1 MDPFAD
7 LGRPS
12 GSSSARSGT
21 PVSRNG
27 TPKLGDSFADL
38 ASLAGARGTAR
49 NNVNSMTLEQRQKL
63 NAENK
68 SSSSSSSVAG
78 ANNQP
83 DSWADL
89 DLLSGGIK
97 VSAPTESMPT
107 ANVNSN
113 SNGGQDDNIDEL
125 FDVFNRPPPAPTR
138 APPPS
143 QQSPAIPSSSSRT
156 SASAQQSPRSNSPS
170 QSPESP
176 PSSPKA
182 SKSSRGDDPRD
193 GKIAELV
200 EMGFSVEQ
208 SKRALANTD
217 TGLDVRQAID
227 FLMREA
233 HEKSRGNSS
242 AESTRPSSRQSSRPQ
257 RAQQGTPPAPD
268 LGKLAQDFS
277 AQFIS
282 KAGSFWNQSRKN
294 IARAIEQYNTG
305 PANDGTPAWMRDR
318 ERYLNMEAAA
328 QREREKGP
336 VTEEAATLESH
347 ERQRSRKA
355 YEDKEMPQFPTSRA
369 RTESPAWM
377 DSNNGHNNGQS
388 DKQPTSRTRSE
399 QRNAA
404 SRAPEPTPS
413 SSGPNRAETK
423 PVGLART
430 RGFKFNDEEET
441 YISPAR
447 RKGRPDSKPASPAPP
462 PPPPAAQVKPKQP
475 KVSRAPVEISP
486 AASQAAQSARTSGN
500 ESFKRG
506 DFSEAATNYGL
517 ALKHIPPKHL
527 SRTIV
532 LSNRA
537 TCFMKLGD
545 NKAALADAEEGI
557 VLIGQSFGEGE
568 EAEPGKSLKDIW
580 AKLVTRK
587 AEASEQLEKFS
598 DALTAWT
605 LLLNNG
611 FSSKTS
617 IEGKRRCKEALD
629 PKPKSATPSK
639 VPSRMPSRTQTPSQ
653 ASQEALNRVRQANQA
668 AEKADA
674 EKYQL
679 LDSVDA
685 RINGWK
691 DGKEDNIRALLAS
704 LDTVLWPELEW
715 KTISMAELLVPKKVK
730 IAYMKAAAKTHPD
743 KISTDT
749 ETEKK
754 MIAQGVFVALN
765 RAWESFK
772 QENNMS

>member
-38 ASLAGARGTAR
+38 ASLAGARGTTR

-68 SSSSSSSVAG
+68 LSSSSSSVSG
-78 ANNQP
+78 ANNQS

-97 VSAPTESMPT
+97 VSAPTESIPNT
-107 ANVNSN
+107 TTNINSN

-125 FDVFNRPPPAPTR
+125 FDVFNRPPPAPTQ

-156 SASAQQSPRSNSPS
+156 SASAQQSPRSNSLS
-170 QSPESP
+170 QSPESR

-182 SKSSRGDDPRD
+182 SKGSRGDDPRD

-242 AESTRPSSRQSSRPQ
+242 QESTRPSSRESSRPQ
-257 RAQQGTPPAPD
+257 RAQQGTPPAPPD

-328 QREREKGP
+328 QRERREGP

-347 ERQRSRKA
+347 ESQQRARRA
-355 YEDKEMPQFPTSRA
+355 REDQEMPKFPTSRA

-377 DSNNGHNNGQS
+377 DSHNGHNNGHS
-388 DKQPTSRTRSE
+388 DKQPARRERSE
-399 QRNAA
+399 QR
-404 SRAPEPTPS
+404 APEPRPS

-447 RKGRPDSKPASPAPP
+447 RKGRPDSKPASPAPAP
-462 PPPPAAQVKPKQP
+462 ASAPAAQVRPKQP
-475 KVSRAPVEISP
+475 KVSRAPVEISS
-486 AASQAAQSARTSGN
+486 AASQAAQAARTSGN

-506 DFSEAATNYGL
+506 DFSEAATSYGQ

-568 EAEPGKSLKDIW
+568 EAEPGKGLKDIW

-611 FSSKTS
+611 FSSKSS

-629 PKPKSATPSK
+629 PKPKSAAPSK
-639 VPSRMPSRTQTPSQ
+639 VPSRMPSRAQTPSQ

-715 KTISMAELLVPKKVK
+715 KTISMADLLVPKKVK

-754 MIAQGVFVALN
+754 MIAQAVFVTLN